1 MDEYRLLYSETSRNQ
16 ILKLHPELKSII
28 RTRLDMI
35 KKEPYI
41 GIGKQLE
48 RELSANRSVRAKRY
62 RIVYKLN
69 EATRTIEIHYVGHR
83 KDVYQLFSEQVL
95 RF

>member
-1 MDEYRLLYSETSRNQ
+1 MDECRLLYSETSRNQ

-41 GIGKQLE
+41 GKQLE
-48 RELSANRSVRAKRY
+48 RELSAYRSVRAKRY

>member
-41 GIGKQLE
+41 GKQLE
-48 RELSANRSVRAKRY
+48 RELSAYRSVRAKRY

>member
-1 MDEYRLLYSETSRNQ
+1 MDECRLLYSETSRNQ

-41 GIGKQLE
+41 GKQLE
-48 RELSANRSVRAKRY
+48 RELSAYRSVRAKRY

-83 KDVYQLFSEQVL
+83 KDIYQLFSEQVL